1 LGRCQVGPCE
11 LRAIREEGCYGE
23 PMDPLRDL
31 ANGIVGLR
39 PKSWRREA
47 AYWLVS
53 YAVAAA
59 TFQLPPL

>member
-1 LGRCQVGPCE
+1 
-11 LRAIREEGCYGE
+11 
-23 PMDPLRDL
+23 MDPLRDL